1 MTLFEILR
9 TIHISAGAVA
19 FVVAPIALIVKK
31 GGPAHRKWGKVFF
44 WAMATIGSTAV
55 IMAPMHSN
63 QFLMMLGVFSFYLA
77 FKGYRSVFRKQ
88 VWKTKKTAFI
98 DWFFTIL
105 NLVFSL
111 GLLILGFKE
120 LPEAFGIIAIVF
132 GGLGTW
138 LGLKD
143 IREFINPSSDP
154 KAWFFN
160 HMTGMIA
167 AYIAA
172 VSAFSAVNM
181 NFLPTVLQWLWPT
194 LIGSPLLIIWIRSY
208 KEKFSKGKKIRELVV
223 VTDETE

>member
-1 MTLFEILR
+1 MTLFDTLR

-19 FVVAPIALIVKK
+19 FIVAPIAMIVKK
-31 GGPAHRKWGKVFF
+31 GGQAHRTWGKVFF

-55 IMAPMHSN
+55 IMAPMHGN
-63 QFLMMLGVFSFYLA
+63 QFLMILGVFSFYLA
-77 FKGYRSVFRKQ
+77 FKGYRSVFRKK
-88 VWKTKKTAFI
+88 VWKTKKTEFI
-98 DWFFTIL
+98 DWFFAIL
-105 NLVFSL
+105 NTVFSL

-143 IREFINPSSDP
+143 IREFLNPTNDP
-154 KAWFFN
+154 KAWFFS
-160 HMTGMIA
+160 HMIGMIT

-181 NFLPTVLQWLWPT
+181 HFLPTVLQWLWPT
-194 LIGSPLLIIWIRSY
+194 LIGSPLLTIWIRSY
-208 KEKFSKGKKIRELVV
+208 KEKFSKGKKIRELVEV
-223 VTDETE
+223 SGEIE